1 MLFSFISIDWLLSI
15 ADFYGWITIIGSLIG
30 AIYVFRNRNL
40 ITSKYMKR
48 LEKNKEPV
56 EFLFSRT
63 PAGDFRVFKT
73 GNSSII
79 NTNKLNKGTMG
90 NKKST
95 PISELKRI

>member
-1 MLFSFISIDWLLSI
+1 MSI

-30 AIYVFRNRNL
+30 AIYVFRSRKL

-63 PAGDFRVFKT
+63 PTGDFRVSKKS
-73 GNSSII
+73 NS
-79 NTNKLNKGTMG
+79 NKFYKDTKNI
-90 NKKST
+90 KKST
-95 PISELKRI
+95 PISELNRI

>member
-1 MLFSFISIDWLLSI
+1 MLFSFISLEWLLSI

-30 AIYVFRNRNL
+30 AIYVFKSRKL
-40 ITSKYMKR
+40 ITEKYMKR

-63 PAGDFRVFKT
+63 PTGDFRVSKKNRHT
-73 GNSSII
+73 LS
-79 NTNKLNKGTMG
+79 T
-90 NKKST
+90 KKST

>member
-1 MLFSFISIDWLLSI
+1 MLFSFISLEWLMSI

-30 AIYVFRNRNL
+30 AIYVFKRRKL
-40 ITSKYMKR
+40 ITAKYMKR

-63 PAGDFRVFKT
+63 PTGDFRVSKK
-73 GNSSII
+73 IDI
-79 NTNKLNKGTMG
+79 NKHNLIPT
-90 NKKST
+90 KKST

>member
-1 MLFSFISIDWLLSI
+1 MSI

-30 AIYVFRNRNL
+30 AIYVFKSRKL
-40 ITSKYMKR
+40 ITAKYMKR

-63 PAGDFRVFKT
+63 PTGDFRVSKK
-73 GNSSII
+73 SDI
-79 NTNKLNKGTMG
+79 NKHNLIPT
-90 NKKST
+90 KKST

>member
-1 MLFSFISIDWLLSI
+1 MLFSFISLEWLLSI

-30 AIYVFRNRNL
+30 AIYVFKNRKL
-40 ITSKYMKR
+40 ITEKYVKR

-63 PAGDFRVFKT
+63 NTGNFRVSKQISDVNSNNKT
-73 GNSSII
+73 
-79 NTNKLNKGTMG
+79 T
-90 NKKST
+90 KKST

>member
-1 MLFSFISIDWLLSI
+1 MLFSLISIEWLLSI

-30 AIYVFRNRNL
+30 AIYVFKNRNL
-40 ITSKYMKR
+40 ITAKYMKR

-63 PAGDFRVFKT
+63 SNGDFRVSKK
-73 GNSSII
+73 GIS
-79 NTNKLNKGTMG
+79 NTDKFHKIQ
-90 NKKST
+90 KKST